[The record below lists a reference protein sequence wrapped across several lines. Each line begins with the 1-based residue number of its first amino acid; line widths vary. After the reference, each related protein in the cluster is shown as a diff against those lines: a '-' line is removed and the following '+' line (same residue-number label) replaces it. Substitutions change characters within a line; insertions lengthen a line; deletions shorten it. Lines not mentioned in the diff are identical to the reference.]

1 MKPQTPPE
9 LSLPRSSSIAKVQAL
24 DTTLKLY
31 AKSLNFLKPVNPG
44 HEIFNCPTMA
54 FLITNQSSGKHVLF
68 DAGARKDYWNYSPL
82 TAGRFENGVNVK
94 GFKVDKGVNEVL
106 IEANIDIGA
115 LESVIWR

>member
-1 MKPQTPPE
+1 VKPEPAPA
-9 LSLPRSSSIAKVQAL
+9 LSLPQSSSIAKVQAL

-54 FLITNQSSGKHVLF
+54 FLITNQTSGKQVLF

-82 TAGRFENGVNVK
+82 TAGRFEKGVNVK
-94 GFKVDKGVNEVL
+94 GFKVDKGVDEVL
-106 IEANIDIGA
+106 TEANVDIDA
-115 LESVIWR
+115 LESVVWR